1 MSEFKLKII
10 VCTGLIAL
18 ISSVLGFMVGLDVGS
33 PTTHV
38 KEIVWVNAPDTIR
51 MEAFGMRC
59 WLIPILEEGE
69 G

>member
-1 MSEFKLKII
+1 MSFNLIF
-10 VCTGLIAL
+10 GLL
-18 ISSVLGFMVGLDVGS
+18 LFTVGLVIGLDSAS

-38 KEIVWVNAPDTIR
+38 KEIVWLNAPDTIR

-69 G
+69 K

>member
-1 MSEFKLKII
+1 MKFNAVTTL
-10 VCTGLIAL
+10 VLML
-18 ISSVLGFMVGLDVGS
+18 LGFTVGFVAALDLAS